1 MKTQIYVHIP
11 FCAKKC
17 AYCDFESYAGRLD
30 QADEYLNHVL
40 AEARAA
46 REQYGL
52 LGVSSVYIG
61 GGTPSLLS
69 AEQIR
74 RLFDGLSNSF
84 QMENGAEVSME
95 ANPGTVTKEKLK
107 SALESGVNR
116 LSFGAQ
122 AAQERLLGML
132 GRIHLWPDVE
142 KAVETARDTGFD
154 NYNLDLMYALPG
166 QSKDDFAES
175 IEWALKL
182 NPAHL
187 SCYSLILEEGTPL
200 FERVQR
206 GELTPPGEDAD
217 VEMQRLAAEI
227 CEKNGLSRY
236 EISNYARPGM
246 ECRHN
251 IGYWT
256 RENYLGLGCAAHSL
270 MNEIRFSNPD
280 YARYMNGE
288 TRVEEEIISA
298 REAMEESVMLETRM
312 SRGLDLL
319 RFERLYGSEMRI
331 RIVRA
336 GEELQKMGLARLK
349 ADSLSLTPRGMD
361 VQNAAVLKLIN
372 ALDGKEYAV

>member
-1 MKTQIYVHIP
+1 
-11 FCAKKC
+11 
-17 AYCDFESYAGRLD
+17 
-30 QADEYLNHVL
+30 
-40 AEARAA
+40 
-46 REQYGL
+46 
-52 LGVSSVYIG
+52 
-61 GGTPSLLS
+61 
-69 AEQIR
+69 
-74 RLFDGLSNSF
+74 
-84 QMENGAEVSME
+84 
-95 ANPGTVTKEKLK
+95 
-107 SALESGVNR
+107 
-116 LSFGAQ
+116 
-122 AAQERLLGML
+122 ML

-175 IEWALKL
+175 IERALKL